1 MLKNC
6 LKRKAQHLWKN
17 VFNEVASFKNNY
29 SASGLSFPF
38 RAGHCERKSKIM
50 LYSQINVKKEE
61 IGVKR
66 LEVLLYFEW
75 TFSMKQKFPIDWLRV
90 NVSPTKNNFIIRS
103 LKVCIKTCA
112 LVSKCM
118 LPLFHT
124 IKIAV
129 WDYLTVSGKL
139 WDHSVTVG
147 LTSHSLQRQ
156 IQSLGMIF
164 FKSEMQATRKKH
176 LCSQGAKKV
185 SFS

>member
-1 MLKNC
+1 MKILK
-6 LKRKAQHLWKN
+6 
-17 VFNEVASFKNNY
+17 
-29 SASGLSFPF
+29 
-38 RAGHCERKSKIM
+38 
-50 LYSQINVKKEE
+50 
-61 IGVKR
+61 
-66 LEVLLYFEW
+66 VLLYFEL
-75 TFSMKQKFPIDWLRV
+75 TFSMKQKFPTDWLRV
-90 NVSPTKNNFIIRS
+90 NVSARKNNFIIRS

-147 LTSHSLQRQ
+147 LTGHSLQRQ

-164 FKSEMQATRKKH
+164 FKSEMQATQKKH